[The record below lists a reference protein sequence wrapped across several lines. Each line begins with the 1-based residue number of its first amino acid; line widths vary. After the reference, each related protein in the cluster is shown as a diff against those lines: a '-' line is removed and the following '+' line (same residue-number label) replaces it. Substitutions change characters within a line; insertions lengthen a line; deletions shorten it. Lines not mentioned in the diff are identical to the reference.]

1 MISKL
6 AEKQIQ
12 TITLSKVTNEFA
24 FQVIDSPYLPE
35 KFKPYRTW
43 VVVLITI
50 IGFIISSFLVLIT
63 YYLGFYILIK
73 ANHLLSLLK
82 NRC

>member
-35 KFKPYRTW
+35 KKFKPYRTW

-50 IGFIISSFLVLIT
+50 IWFYYFIIFSS
-63 YYLGFYILIK
+63 YYILLRFLYFDK
-73 ANHLLSLLK
+73 SQSTFYHFFK
-82 NRC
+82 K